1 MKLTMGFGE
10 KPWFSRVV
18 IGAVGWFGAVGTKG
32 KGAGFRGDVMLLV
45 LE

>member
-18 IGAVGWFGAVGTKG
+18 IGAVGTKG